1 MMFGIGELS
10 RATGCP
16 IETIRYY
23 EKLSLLNT
31 PPRTGGGHRLYNE
44 SHQKRLG
51 FILKARGL
59 GFNLEKTRE
68 LLSLAENNERSCSE
82 ALQLVENNLASVN
95 EKLAELQTIKDS
107 LLVMAKNCQCGCP
120 SAKAPNC
127 TIVDALFSTSPT
139 SSPSITPATNSKGC
153 SC

>member
-1 MMFGIGELS
+1 MTFGIGDLS
-10 RATGCP
+10 RATGCS

-31 PPRTGGGHRLYNE
+31 PPRTGGGHRLYNA
-44 SHQKRLG
+44 SHQKCLG

-82 ALQLVENNLASVN
+82 ALQLVENNLTTVN
-95 EKLAELQTIKDS
+95 EKLAELQAIKDS
-107 LLVMAKNCQCGCP
+107 LLVMAKNCKCGCP
-120 SAKAPNC
+120 SAKAPDC
-127 TIVDALFSTSPT
+127 TIVDALF
-139 SSPSITPATNSKGC
+139 TPATNSKGC

>member
-1 MMFGIGELS
+1 MFGIGALS

-16 IETIRYY
+16 IETIRHY

-59 GFNLEKTRE
+59 GFNLDKTRE
-68 LLSLAENNERSCSE
+68 LLSLAGNNERSCSE
-82 ALQLVENNLASVN
+82 ALQLVENNLAAVN
-95 EKLAELQTIKDS
+95 KKLAELQAIKDS
-107 LLVMAKNCQCGCP
+107 LLTMAKSCQCYCP
-120 SAKAPNC
+120 SAKAPDC
-127 TIVDALFSTSPT
+127 TIIDALFTT
-139 SSPSITPATNSKGC
+139 ATNSQGC

>member
-1 MMFGIGELS
+1 MTFGIGDLS

-82 ALQLVENNLASVN
+82 ALQLVENNLTTVN
-95 EKLAELQTIKDS
+95 EKLAELQAIKES

-120 SAKAPNC
+120 SAKAPDC
-127 TIVDALFSTSPT
+127 TIVDVLFNRSLTSP
-139 SSPSITPATNSKGC
+139 PITPATNSKGC